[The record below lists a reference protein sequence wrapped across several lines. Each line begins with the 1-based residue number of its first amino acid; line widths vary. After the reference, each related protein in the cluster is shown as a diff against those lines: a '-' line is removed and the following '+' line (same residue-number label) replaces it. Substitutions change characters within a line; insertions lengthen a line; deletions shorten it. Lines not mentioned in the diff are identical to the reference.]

1 MAYTFVIN
9 DDNSIIATR
18 KETIMQRSKLVD
30 EIHFLVNPQYKLNDM
45 SIFSVVLEYILPVS
59 KKYRTIELVKDA
71 EGYKEYLKYV
81 VPLDTDLSSE
91 SGDIEM
97 QLSFVFAGLDSD
109 GLPIQKVRKTKVGKL
124 HITPIAAWSD
134 IIPDD
139 ALSSL
144 DQRIIKLDAQ
154 IKQLN
159 DVGDVLYATKADN
172 IKYDENDNSLQLM
185 AGRNEIG
192 DKVTLKDGSACEDGV
207 PVVDLDSGQGGGGGG
222 DIDTESDVVEF

>member
-91 SGDIEM
+91 SGDIKM